1 MSLRRLIQD
10 RELELPD
17 GSRLLNH
24 DKYDALMSETS
35 NLSQAPTTKI
45 YRIHP
50 SFRII
55 ATADPPNP
63 KETTTTT
70 TTTTSSNNSNKPQS
84 TSDWLTSEVL
94 NLFLYEHIAHL
105 NLKHERFVLE
115 RMFTRL
121 NESHEKLLDVL
132 EAMKERGRDD
142 VHLRHVAKLFSL
154 RKVIRLAKK
163 LSRYPEMDL
172 RVLIENEC
180 LFKFMPQLNKE
191 ILLDFFD
198 KYGLKYSEANTSS
211 DESKLVELMNFK
223 VLNCISY
230 MHNIFKFM
238 LLITKEQRYKL
249 RRSSQ
254 DPRNSILRQCT
265 SHPYLKQHVT

>member
-1 MSLRRLIQD
+1 MKLFKVCYAYIFKYLLNLDGIHRIKDDTLMSLRRLIQD

-24 DKYDALMSETS
+24 DKYDALMSEAS
-35 NLSQAPTTKI
+35 KLSQTPTTKI

-70 TTTTSSNNSNKPQS
+70 TTTTTSNNSNKPQS

-105 NLKHERFVLE
+105 SLKHERFVLE

-198 KYGLKYSEANTSS
+198 KYGLKYEAKASS
-211 DESKLVELMNFK
+211 DESKLAELMNLK
-223 VLNCISY
+223 VMKS
-230 MHNIFKFM
+230 K
-238 LLITKEQRYKL
+238 LLVIYVNL
-249 RRSSQ
+249 
-254 DPRNSILRQCT
+254 C
-265 SHPYLKQHVT
+265 